1 MGLFTSFYSGVSGLT
16 VSQYGLNTTAHNLSN
31 AATPGYTRQQNISTD
46 KYYEDFKVT
55 DKARMQV
62 GYGST
67 VAAVRQIRNEFLD
80 KDYRVAA
87 SRLSF
92 YSVLETT
99 EQEVEDI
106 LGEMEGVEFDKAL
119 TEFWSTV
126 ETLSTNSESI
136 TDRELFLAKAEE
148 FLERATDT
156 YQALREYQVSL
167 NTQIEDQ
174 VDAIN
179 KIADQIRDLNAKI
192 AEAEA
197 SGMENANDYRDQR
210 NLLMDRLA
218 EYTNYEYRETYNN
231 MVTIRINNAP
241 LVEDSLSFH
250 MECKKLEYT
259 DAATGEKLT
268 SPMYTIEWQKP
279 SSYGEVYNIEKAYSR
294 AAETDMGSLLGIL
307 TARGNKF
314 GIYTDIPDA
323 TKEDFNKQK
332 LDAYNNTTGNSVLME
347 IEAQLDLLIHK
358 VVTAVNDAFAPNVET
373 NGYFVDSNGDA
384 IPGIPL
390 KDAAGNPI
398 LDKNG
403 NPVSMVRVL
412 DANRC
417 PVGTDPEHTYGT
429 EVFSRKQTERYT
441 VYDMA
446 GPVYLEDADGN
457 RVKDENG
464 KDIELTAEEMDAAG
478 NIQYKLYVYNEEDPN
493 DIDTLYTLQSLG
505 INAKVKQDY
514 SYLPVMGNPASGKTG
529 EYDLGEK
536 NVYAII
542 FDSWKAMDTVMDPN
556 TCSKHAVDTF
566 YDAMIGALATQGKIW
581 TGMVDSQAEELNKVE
596 NDRQQTAGV
605 STEEEMVSL
614 LMYQHA
620 YNAASRYIT
629 TIDSM
634 LEHLIERLG

>member
-31 AATPGYTRQQNISTD
+31 AATPGYTRQQNINTD
-46 KYYEDFKVT
+46 KYYQDFKIT
-55 DKARMQV
+55 DQARMQV

-106 LGEMEGVEFDKAL
+106 LGEMEGVEFEKAL
-119 TEFWSTV
+119 TEFWGTV

-156 YQALREYQVSL
+156 YQALREYQINL

-179 KIADQIRDLNAKI
+179 KIADQIRDLNDKI
-192 AEAEA
+192 ATAEA

-218 EYTNYEYRETYNN
+218 EYTNYEYRETYNH

-250 MECKKLEYT
+250 MECKKLEYEYI
-259 DAATGEKLT
+259 DKGTGQTASDKLT
-268 SPMYTIEWQKP
+268 SPMYTVEWQKP
-279 SSYGEVYNIEKAYSR
+279 SSYGEVYNVDKAYSR
-294 AAETDMGSLLGIL
+294 EAETDMGSLLGIL

-314 GIYTDIPDA
+314 GVYTDIPVDP
-323 TKEDFNKQK
+323 NKNE
-332 LDAYNNTTGNSVLME
+332 LDLYNNSTGNSILMQ
-347 IEAQLDLLIHK
+347 IESQLDLLIHK
-358 VVTAVNDAFAPNVET
+358 VVTAVNDAFAPNAEIDGSGLGLT
-373 NGYFVDSNGDA
+373 DA
-384 IPGIPL
+384 
-390 KDAAGNPI
+390 
-398 LDKNG
+398 NG
-403 NPVSMVRVL
+403 NAVTGRIKVL

-417 PVGTDPEHTYGT
+417 PVGTDPENTIGT
-429 EVFSRKQTERYT
+429 EVFSRKQADRYT
-441 VYDMA
+441 VYDLTN
-446 GPVYLEDADGN
+446 PVYLTDEAN
-457 RVKDENG
+457 NPVLDENG
-464 KDIELTAEEMDAAG
+464 KQIELSVAVKNQNGSVAG
-478 NIQYKLYVYNEEDPN
+478 YKLYVYNEEDPD
-493 DIDTLYTLQSLG
+493 DIDTLYSLQNLG
-505 INAKVKQDY
+505 INGKVKQDY
-514 SYLPVMGNPASGKTG
+514 SYLPVMSNPASGKTG

-542 FDSWKAMDTVMDPN
+542 FDKWKSADTVLDPN
-556 TCSKHAVDTF
+556 TCSKFAVDTF
-566 YDAMIGALATQGKIW
+566 YDGMVGSLATQGSIW
-581 TGMVDSQAEELNKVE
+581 SGMVKSQAEELNKVE

-629 TIDSM
+629 TIDDM
-634 LEHLIERLG
+634 LEHIIERLG

>member
-31 AATPGYTRQQNISTD
+31 AATPGYTRQQNINTD
-46 KYYEDFKVT
+46 KYYEDFKIT
-55 DKARMQV
+55 DQARMKV

-156 YQALREYQVSL
+156 YQALRKYQISL
-167 NTQIEDQ
+167 NTQLEKQ

-179 KIADQIRDLNAKI
+179 EIADQIRDINTKI
-192 AEAEA
+192 SEAEA

-250 MECKKLEYT
+250 MECKKMEYQ
-259 DAATGEKLT
+259 DMATGEILT

-279 SSYGEVYNIEKAYSR
+279 SSYGEVYKIDKAYSR
-294 AAETDMGSLLGIL
+294 DAETDMGSLLGIL
-307 TARGNKF
+307 TARGDKF

-323 TKEDFNKQK
+323 TKEDFNKEK
-332 LDAYNNTTGNSVLME
+332 LDAYNNSTGNSVLMQ
-347 IEAQLDLLIHK
+347 IESQLDLLIHK
-358 VVTAVNDAFAPNVET
+358 VITAVNDAFAPNVEMEADGLGLT
-373 NGYFVDSNGDA
+373 DAKGD
-384 IPGIPL
+384 
-390 KDAAGNPI
+390 PI
-398 LDKNG
+398 TGKIKI
-403 NPVSMVRVL
+403 L

-417 PVGTDPEHTYGT
+417 PVGTDPEHTFGT

-441 VYDMA
+441 IYDVNA
-446 GPVYLEDADGN
+446 PVYLEDDDGN

-464 KDIELTAEEMDAAG
+464 KDIELTAAKKDADG
-478 NIQYKLYVYNEEDPN
+478 NVIGYQLYVYNEEDPK
-493 DIDTLYTLQSLG
+493 DIDTLYTLQNLG
-505 INAKVKQDY
+505 INSKVQQDY

-529 EYDLGEK
+529 EYDLGDK

-542 FDSWKAMDTVMDPN
+542 FDSWKTMDTVMDPN

-566 YDAMIGALATQGKIW
+566 YDAMVGSLATQGKIW
-581 TGMVDSQAEELNKVE
+581 TGMVKSQAEELNKVE

-629 TIDSM
+629 TIDDM